1 MATPTKEHKQI
12 NAIYFADGSPPLLIW
27 MTPKEKQ
34 FLRIKIEAC
43 LELIGKI
50 PLESSTFASHGF
62 MLSGVWINPKLI
74 SRIMVLDDKKLHE
87 SLQPV
92 EFAIE

>member
-1 MATPTKEHKQI
+1 MAVSREHKQI
-12 NAIYFADGSPPLLIW
+12 NAIYFADGAPPLLIW
-27 MTPKEKQ
+27 MSPREKD

-43 LELIGKI
+43 LELTGKL
-50 PLESSTFASHGF
+50 PQDSSTFASHGF

-74 SRIMVLDDKKLHE
+74 TRVMIIDDKKLHE

>member
-1 MATPTKEHKQI
+1 MAPPRDHKQI
-12 NAIYFADGSPPLLIW
+12 NAIYFADGAPPLLIW
-27 MTPKEKQ
+27 MTPKEKS

-43 LELIGKI
+43 LELTGKI